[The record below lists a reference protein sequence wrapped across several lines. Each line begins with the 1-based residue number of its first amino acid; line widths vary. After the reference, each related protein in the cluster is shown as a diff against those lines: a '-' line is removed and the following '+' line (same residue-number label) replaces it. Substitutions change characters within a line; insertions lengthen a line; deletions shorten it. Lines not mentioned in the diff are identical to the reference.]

1 MDIVNKKMDFFTSGL
16 SHVDPDI
23 AFFLRKEL
31 NRQRNQIE
39 LIASENI
46 VSAAVLEALATV
58 PTNKYAEGYPGKRYY
73 SGCEYVDEIESIA
86 IERAKLL
93 FDCKYV
99 NVQPHSGSQANHAVF
114 FALLNPG
121 DTILGMSLNEGGHLT
136 HGAAPNFSGKWFN
149 AVHYGVSKKDHFI
162 DYDEVERLA
171 KEHKPKMIIAGGSAY
186 PRKIDFERFSEIAKK
201 VDAFLFADIA
211 HYAGLISSKLYPSPM
226 KFADVVTTTTHKTL
240 RGPRGGMIMSNRE
253 DLFKKLNSAI
263 FPGTQGG
270 PIMNIITAK
279 AVAFKEA
286 LQPDFKNYSR
296 AVIKNAQAMG
306 EAMKK
311 NGYNLVTGGT
321 DCHMLLIDLTDKNL
335 TGKSAEASLEKA
347 GIACNKN
354 TVPGETKSPFITS
367 GIRVGSPAGT
377 TRGFG
382 EKEFTQIGHMICH
395 VLAGLAGGPE
405 DNSAVEKETLAKV
418 RILCNDHKIYPNLS
432 SE

>member
-1 MDIVNKKMDFFTSGL
+1 MVEITSKKIDFFSSKL
-16 SHVDPDI
+16 ASVDPDI
-23 AFFLRKEL
+23 AFFLKKEL
-31 NRQRNQIE
+31 HRQQNQIE

-46 VSAAVLEALATV
+46 VSMAVLEALGTV

-73 SGCEYVDEIESIA
+73 GGCEYVDEIETIA

-93 FDCKYV
+93 FDCEYV

-149 AVHYGVSKKDHFI
+149 AIHYGVSQNDHLI
-162 DYDEVERLA
+162 DYDQVERLA
-171 KEHKPKMIIAGGSAY
+171 LEHKPKMIIAGGSAY
-186 PRKIDFERFSEIAKK
+186 PREIDFAKFSQIAKK
-201 VDAFLFADIA
+201 VGAFLLADIA

-240 RGPRGGMIMSNRE
+240 RGPRGGMIMSNNP
-253 DLFKKLNSAI
+253 DLYKKLNSAI

-286 LQPDFKNYSR
+286 LQPDFKHYSR
-296 AVIKNAQAMG
+296 SVIKNAQAMG
-306 EAMKK
+306 NAIR
-311 NGYNLVTGGT
+311 NSGYNLVTGGT
-321 DCHMLLIDLTDKNL
+321 DCHLLLIDLTSKDL
-335 TGKSAEASLEKA
+335 TGKAAEASLERA
-347 GIACNKN
+347 GITCNKN

-367 GIRVGSPAGT
+367 GVRIGSPACT

-382 EKEFTQIGHMICH
+382 ESEFMEIGQMVGS
-395 VLAGLAGGPE
+395 VLDGLQRNPD
-405 DNSAVEKETLAKV
+405 DNSVVEKEVLSRV
-418 RILCNDHKIYPNLS
+418 ISLCDMFKIYPNLL
-432 SE
+432 